1 LCRVAA
7 LVAAR
12 QHRDAREQ
20 TEDMD
25 ATDGFL
31 FVVHNAP
38 LVALRLREALT

>member
-1 LCRVAA
+1 
-7 LVAAR
+7 
-12 QHRDAREQ
+12 
-20 TEDMD
+20 MD